1 MNEYTQYAALG
12 GLVLGG
18 SSIVAWVLFWMR
30 IGKELAAGAEA
41 KAALTTIESKLVSF
55 QVEVAKEYATSHE
68 LAEAEGRTA
77 AQFESLRGEIRT
89 LNDRILQVIT
99 ARG

>member
-1 MNEYTQYAALG
+1 MSEYAQYAALA
-12 GLVLGG
+12 GLLLGG
-18 SSIVAWVLFWMR
+18 SSVVAWILFWMR
-30 IGKELAAGAEA
+30 VGQQLADGAEA
-41 KAALTTIESKLVSF
+41 RTGVATLEARLVSF
-55 QVEVAKEYATSHE
+55 QVEVAKEYVTSHE

-99 ARG
+99 ARS

>member
-1 MNEYTQYAALG
+1 MTEYAQYAAVA

-18 SSIVAWVLFWMR
+18 SSIVAWILFWMR
-30 IGKELAAGAEA
+30 IGKQLAEGAEA
-41 KAALTTIESKLVSF
+41 RAFVAALEARLVSF
-55 QVEVAKEYATSHE
+55 QVEVAKEYVTSHE

-99 ARG
+99 ARN

>member
-1 MNEYTQYAALG
+1 MSDYAQYAALA
-12 GLVLGG
+12 GLLLGG
-18 SSIVAWVLFWMR
+18 SSIVAWILFWMR
-30 IGKELAAGAEA
+30 VGKQLAEGAEA
-41 KAALTTIESKLVSF
+41 KSRAIALEARLAGF
-55 QVEVAKEYATSHE
+55 QLEVAKEYVTGHD

-99 ARG
+99 ARS

>member
-1 MNEYTQYAALG
+1 MNEYAQYAALG

-30 IGKELAAGAEA
+30 IGKQLADGAEA
-41 KAALTTIESKLVSF
+41 KATLTAIESKFVNF
-55 QVEVAKEYATSHE
+55 QVEVAKEYVTSHE

>member
-1 MNEYTQYAALG
+1 MNEYAQYAALA

-18 SSIVAWVLFWMR
+18 SSIVAWILFWMR
-30 IGKELAAGAEA
+30 VGKQLADGAEA
-41 KAALTTIESKLVSF
+41 RRALITLESRLVSF
-55 QVEVAKEYATSHE
+55 QVEVAKEYVTGHE

-99 ARG
+99 TRS

>member
-1 MNEYTQYAALG
+1 MNEYAQYAAVA

-18 SSIVAWVLFWMR
+18 SSIVAWILFWMR
-30 IGKELAAGAEA
+30 VGKQLGDGAEA
-41 KAALTTIESKLVSF
+41 RASVIAIETKLASF
-55 QVEVAKEYATSHE
+55 QVEVAKEYVTSHE

-89 LNDRILQVIT
+89 LNDRILQVLT
-99 ARG
+99 TRS